1 MIFPERALSAV
12 ALIALST
19 AGCDPSRPPRVYPA
33 PPGECPAWEPVVG
46 VDSSCDL
53 APCRVNVTRQG
64 CELSLQLTGCKTTEL
79 KGQLDLQG
87 NLHFSPNAQ
96 LGPCEGVAATPGA
109 VASFRCDSQ
118 PHACRYDLYPLAP
131 SLPLTLERIKLV
143 SGAPSIP
150 AGAGVDNL
158 IAYTAYA
165 GYLSAMLLLGD
176 ELLVATHGGQYRDLE
191 CLAAE
196 RASTLARIDRQ
207 RFVLTQTVAAP
218 RCLHALAPDPQDPR
232 GFIGFT
238 GGASLEVH
246 RFDSRAQVVA
256 TASVSLPPG
265 RDDYAPVAA
274 LSYGGG
280 LFAVYT
286 DRNSPAHTYVVSFD
300 PSSLRPLRRSAD
312 LVASSRGAT
321 LIDRALWISDF
332 KYGGVIEVMLPE
344 LVQNRTLSLDAQ
356 RVLADEPAGL
366 AVAAGNRFVVS
377 STGRWGGVWLV
388 EPTADGIGAVLSTA
402 MYFDGYATPFGVAR
416 WAPDPTRVLVGLT
429 RPGPGFEALLALYS
443 ATDQRFVPGS
453 APLGFGPVRELTAD
467 GDAQLFALLPWS
479 GEVVRIRA
487 VR

>member
-1 MIFPERALSAV
+1 MSLSRRALP
-12 ALIALST
+12 ALFALVSL
-19 AGCDPSRPPRVYPA
+19 ACDPTRPPRVYPE

-64 CELSLQLTGCKTTEL
+64 CELSIQLTGCKTTEL

-96 LGPCEGVAATPGA
+96 LGPCEGVAPTPGA
-109 VASFRCDSQ
+109 IASFRCESQ
-118 PHACRYDLYPLAP
+118 PHSCRYDLYPAAP
-131 SLPLTLERIKLV
+131 LLPLNIERIKLV

-158 IAYTAYA
+158 VGYTAHA
-165 GYLSAMLLLGD
+165 GYLTTLLLRGS
-176 ELLVATHGGQYRDLE
+176 ELLVVTHGGQYRDLE

-196 RASTLARIDRQ
+196 RASTIARIDRQ
-207 RFVLTQTVAAP
+207 RFVLTQTVSAP
-218 RCLHALAPDPQDPR
+218 RCLYALAPDPTNAP

-238 GGASLEVH
+238 GGAQLEVH
-246 RFDSRAQVVA
+246 RFDERAQVVA

-274 LSYGGG
+274 VTAGGG
-280 LFAVYT
+280 LYAVYT
-286 DRNSPAHTYVVSFD
+286 DRNSPSRTFVVSFD
-300 PSSLRPLRRSAD
+300 PLSLRVVRRSVD
-312 LVASSRGAT
+312 LVASSRGAV
-321 LIDRALWISDF
+321 LIDQALWISDF
-332 KYGGVIEVMLPE
+332 KYGGVIEVVLPD

-366 AVAAGNRFVVS
+366 AVVAGNRFVVS
-377 STGRWGGVWLV
+377 STGHWGGVWLV

-416 WAPDPTRVLVGLT
+416 WAPDPTRALIGLT
-429 RPGPGFEALLALYS
+429 RPGPSFEALLALYS

-467 GDAQLFALLPWS
+467 GDTQLFALLPWS
-479 GEVVRIRA
+479 GEVVR
-487 VR
+487 VRVPGR